1 MDDRE
6 QFEETADQ
14 YRSGA
19 SSPGKTEPYAS
30 ERPAVLRPDV
40 VSGGDRGEPQNPL
53 DMFGKGL
60 PDVMQ
65 RAKGF
70 YAKHPT
76 LVKTLGTV
84 AVAAIARRLFRG
96 RPGLF

>member
-6 QFEETADQ
+6 EFEETADQ

-19 SSPGKTEPYAS
+19 TPRPAGRTEPSAN
-30 ERPAVLRPDV
+30 ERPPVLRPDV
-40 VSGGDRGEPQNPL
+40 MSREDLQNP
-53 DMFGKGL
+53 FGALSKGL
-60 PDVMQ
+60 PDVIE

-76 LVKTLGTV
+76 LVKTVGTV
-84 AVAAIARRLFRG
+84 FVAAIARRLFRG